1 MDRKVVGAYILGE
14 EFSQTTLARIVKVLP
29 LTGKARISLLHLVA
43 PEVSSMPEA
52 ARLIEHHAG
61 LWSKVSNLHTLAL
74 TDYQK
79 TKDGTYIVTEHLQG
93 RLLSDV
99 IRRCREEGI
108 PFAPDQAVYM
118 AERMAGA
125 LVSLSQQRVLCG
137 GLNPDRVLITFEG
150 EVKILPCVFRDLQST
165 PLAAE
170 AGMESIWRYLPP
182 DQAVGKVSNQATDIY
197 GIGALFFEFLC
208 GQAFRPSME
217 TFEPVARL
225 DAAAK
230 GLGAAGPPP
239 EDLFAIIK
247 KSLLP
252 GSDGAYTGLAG
263 LKEDLDRLIAC
274 GEYSPTTFNVA
285 FLMHSLFRGEDE
297 AEDEADKAFVAV
309 DRSAFHPA
317 PKPENVKPA
326 LSKQSG
332 QTDGTRHESGPSPE
346 TPAAPS
352 ATEEVP
358 RSRKGLFIGIAAA
371 VIIVIVGLATWFS
384 MSHGPK
390 GPSPEEL
397 QAQAQLKKMAEERAQ
412 FEASQKVMAAKLQA
426 LEEQKKNL
434 EDQVSKARTN
444 AEKIRAR
451 KALEDAQK
459 KLEAQ
464 QEEQNKLEE
473 APSAAP
479 PPPSKPA
486 QAETQTSTSKP
497 NPPSTAPARSGAA
510 APSETTAPSPAS
522 STAPPNSTEAKKPV
536 TKPGDEVP
544 LWAVDI
550 RPKAVNKFHLT
561 VTDLALRNRLRGTI
575 YVEVSIDET
584 GSVTDAKVVKALN
597 PDYGMNDAVRR
608 AALKLRYT
616 PALKDGVPVK
626 TTLTF
631 PVVIK

>member
-14 EFSQTTLARIVKVLP
+14 EFSQTTLGRIVKVLP
-29 LTGKARISLLHLVA
+29 VEGKVRINLFHLVA

-52 ARLIEHHAG
+52 GRLIEHHAG
-61 LWSKVSNLHTLAL
+61 LWSKVSDLHTLAL

-79 TKDGTYIVTEHLQG
+79 TKDGTYIVTEYLQG

-137 GLNPDRVLITFEG
+137 GLNPDRILITFEG

-170 AGMESIWRYLPP
+170 KGMESLWRYLPP
-182 DQAVGKVSNQATDIY
+182 DQAAGKVSNQATDIY
-197 GIGALFFEFLC
+197 SIGALFFEFLC
-208 GQAFRPSME
+208 GQPFRPSME
-217 TFEPVARL
+217 VFDPVARL

-230 GLGAAGPPP
+230 GLDASEPPP

-252 GSDGAYTGLAG
+252 GSDGAYTSLAG
-263 LKEDLDRLIAC
+263 LKEDLDRLITS

-309 DRSAFHPA
+309 DRSAFHTAPRPERASPPPAEPQGQSDVTRQEPSPA
-317 PKPENVKPA
+317 PEA
-326 LSKQSG
+326 S
-332 QTDGTRHESGPSPE
+332 
-346 TPAAPS
+346 AAPP

-371 VIIVIVGLATWFS
+371 VLIVIVGLVAWFS
-384 MSHGPK
+384 MPHGPE

-397 QAQAQLKKMAEERAQ
+397 QAQAQLKKIAEERAQ
-412 FEASQKVMAAKLQA
+412 FEASQKAMAARLQA
-426 LEEQKKNL
+426 LEDQKKNL

-444 AEKIRAR
+444 AEKTRAR
-451 KALEDAQK
+451 KALEDAQR

-464 QEEQNKLEE
+464 QNEQKKLEK
-473 APSAAP
+473 APPAAP
-479 PPPSKPA
+479 PPRSEPAKEEAGNSAPKP
-486 QAETQTSTSKP
+486 T
-497 NPPSTAPARSGAA
+497 PPSTAPAGNEPA
-510 APSETTAPSPAS
+510 APSDTAAPSPAS
-522 STAPPNSTEAKKPV
+522 SAAPPNSTESKKTA

-550 RPKAVNKFHLT
+550 RPKAVNKFRLT
-561 VTDLALRNRLRGTI
+561 VTDLARRNRLRGTI

-584 GSVTDAKVVKALN
+584 GSVTDAKIVKGIS
-597 PDYGMNDAVRR
+597 PDYGMNNAVRR

-631 PVVIK
+631 PVVVK